1 MSDAG
6 GMPQTARSGG
16 RPGRAVRR
24 RRIAWLA
31 RIVPRTLQ
39 ARLTLAFVG
48 VVVLTLGIVS
58 VVVINRVDDYFAS
71 QTQADLAARTATV
84 FDVVKQ
90 NVARGLGP
98 TSTVV
103 DPEARVNPLLR
114 RLFQSEEAQ
123 RLLADQLAQANVR
136 ITIGLATRVP
146 SGALSIVARPEG
158 TFTATRVAP
167 PRPGQSLD
175 PITRTTDLV
184 ANEGKPS
191 EYGIRIELSD
201 PYTFRSSAVAN
212 VAGLLAVVGLLAL
225 ALAVVVAAI
234 AARRFAAP
242 IRRLTEASRAIAEGE
257 YSRRVPENPAR
268 TGAAELADLSRQFNA
283 MAARLGESVEI
294 IRRDRDRS
302 RDFLADVSHELRT
315 PIAAL
320 RTFNELLKEGAS
332 ADPEAM
338 AEFLESSAQQIDRLD
353 WLATN
358 LLELSKLESGLV
370 LLDLRPDDLRACV
383 ESAVEQAQP
392 AARRRGIQLELELP
406 GHPLRIRHDP
416 QRIGQVVSNL
426 VGNAL
431 KFTPRGGRVSVAV
444 RAADGGAGDGAAG
457 DGAAGDGARIVV
469 TDTGVGIDTAELPR
483 IFDRFYRGSRANEAR
498 GSGSGLG
505 LAIVKSIVDMHAGRV
520 SVESLVGRG
529 STFTVTLPRDPRAN
543 LPEPGRD
550 AAPTGEATVSESSP
564 GEVVV
569 PLTPV
574 ARGTAG
580 PTAGD
585 AAPAHPA
592 KMVDSSPSP
601 PPRLNHGSSG

>member
-1 MSDAG
+1 
-6 GMPQTARSGG
+6 MPQTARSGG

-242 IRRLTEASRAIAEGE
+242 IRRLTEASRAIAEGD

-574 ARGTAG
+574 TRGTAG

>member
-1 MSDAG
+1 MAD
-6 GMPQTARSGG
+6 P
-16 RPGRAVRR
+16 
-24 RRIAWLA
+24 A
-31 RIVPRTLQ
+31 RIVPRSLQ

-48 VVVLTLGIVS
+48 VVALTLGIVS
-58 VVVINRVDDYFAS
+58 LVVINRVDDYFTS
-71 QTQADLAARTATV
+71 QTQADLDARASTV
-84 FDVVKQ
+84 GDVVAVQ
-90 NVARGLGP
+90 IADRVPRGQPVVHPDG
-98 TSTVV
+98 VV
-103 DPEARVNPLLR
+103 DPRVTT
-114 RLFQSEEAQ
+114 LFENTAWQ

-136 ITIGLATRVP
+136 VAIGQATRDSSQTP
-146 SGALSIVARPEG
+146 SIVARPDAIFSAARLE
-158 TFTATRVAP
+158 P
-167 PRPGQSLD
+167 PRLGQALD
-175 PITRTTDLV
+175 PFTRAGPV
-184 ANEGKPS
+184 KVVNERLMT
-191 EYGIRIELSD
+191 EYAIRVELSD
-201 PYTFRSSAVAN
+201 PYTFRASAVSN
-212 VAGLLAVVGLLAL
+212 VAGLLAIVGLLAL
-225 ALAVVVAAI
+225 GLAVVVAAV

-242 IRRLTEASRAIAEGE
+242 IRRLTDASRAIAEGD
-257 YSRRVPENPAR
+257 YSRRVPETPSR
-268 TGAAELADLSRQFNA
+268 TGAAELAELSRQFNA

-320 RTFNELLKEGAS
+320 RTFNELLTEGAS
-332 ADPEAM
+332 ANPATM

-358 LLELSKLESGLV
+358 LLELSKLDSGLV

-392 AARRRGIQLELELP
+392 AARRRGIDLRVELP

-444 RAADGGAGDGAAG
+444 RAPDGEPE
-457 DGAAGDGARIVV
+457 DGARIVV
-469 TDTGVGIDTAELPR
+469 TDTGVGIDAAELPR

-520 SVESLVGRG
+520 SVESNVGGG
-529 STFTVTLPRDPRAN
+529 STFTVTLPKDPRSSAS
-543 LPEPGRD
+543 EPAAARAFDGVPAAETTRD
-550 AAPTGEATVSESSP
+550 AAG
-564 GEVVV
+564 V
-569 PLTPV
+569 PVTPV
-574 ARGTAG
+574 GRGTIG
-580 PTAGD
+580 LAGD

-601 PPRLNHGSSG
+601 SPHLNQRSSG

>member
-1 MSDAG
+1 
-6 GMPQTARSGG
+6 MPQTARSGG

-184 ANEGKPS
+184 ANEGRPS

-457 DGAAGDGARIVV
+457 DGARIVV

-574 ARGTAG
+574 TRGTAG

>member
-184 ANEGKPS
+184 ANEGRPS

-242 IRRLTEASRAIAEGE
+242 IRRLTEASRAIAEGD

-457 DGAAGDGARIVV
+457 DGARIVV

>member
-457 DGAAGDGARIVV
+457 DGARIVV

-574 ARGTAG
+574 TRGTAG

>member
-574 ARGTAG
+574 TRGTAG

>member
-392 AARRRGIQLELELP
+392 AARRRGILLELELP

-444 RAADGGAGDGAAG
+444 RAADGGAG

-574 ARGTAG
+574 TRGTAG

>member
-1 MSDAG
+1 
-6 GMPQTARSGG
+6 MPQTARSGG

-392 AARRRGIQLELELP
+392 AARRRGILLELELP

-431 KFTPRGGRVSVAV
+431 KFTPPGGRVSVAV

-520 SVESLVGRG
+520 SVESHVGGG
-529 STFTVTLPRDPRAN
+529 STFTVTLPKDPRSSAS
-543 LPEPGRD
+543 EPAVTRAAFEGVPGAEATPD
-550 AAPTGEATVSESSP
+550 AAG
-564 GEVVV
+564 V
-569 PLTPV
+569 PVTPV
-574 ARGTAG
+574 GRGTIG
-580 PTAGD
+580 LAGD

-601 PPRLNHGSSG
+601 SPHLNQHSSG

>member
-1 MSDAG
+1 VSDAG
-6 GMPQTARSGG
+6 ERPRTGWDRDLIGRLRRLRGM
-16 RPGRAVRR
+16 RR
-24 RRIAWLA
+24 LA

-48 VVVLTLGIVS
+48 VVALTLGIVS
-58 VVVINRVDDYFAS
+58 LVVINRVDDYFAS
-71 QTQADLAARTATV
+71 QTQADLDARA
-84 FDVVKQ
+84 
-90 NVARGLGP
+90 
-98 TSTVV
+98 STVV
-103 DPEARVNPLLR
+103 DVVAVNIADRVPAGQLVVYPDGAVDR
-114 RLFQSEEAQ
+114 RVTNLFENTAWQ
-123 RLLADQLAQANVR
+123 RLLADQLAQANV
-136 ITIGLATRVP
+136 TVAIGQVTRDSSQTP
-146 SGALSIVARPEG
+146 SIVARPDAI
-158 TFTATRVAP
+158 FTAARLEL
-167 PRPGQSLD
+167 PRSGQALD
-175 PITRTTDLV
+175 PITRIKPV
-184 ANEGKPS
+184 KVVNERLMS
-191 EYGIRIELSD
+191 EYAIRVELSD
-201 PYTFRSSAVAN
+201 PYTFRASAVAN

-225 ALAVVVAAI
+225 ALAVVVAAV
-234 AARRFAAP
+234 AARRFSAP
-242 IRRLTEASRAIAEGE
+242 IRRLTEASRAIAEGD

-268 TGAAELADLSRQFNA
+268 TGAAELAALSRQFNA

-332 ADPEAM
+332 ADPATM

-353 WLATN
+353 WLAAN
-358 LLELSKLESGLV
+358 LLELSKLDSGLV
-370 LLDLRPDDLRACV
+370 LLDLRPDDVRACV

-392 AARRRGIQLELELP
+392 AARRRSIELTVELP
-406 GHPLRIRHDP
+406 VHPLRIRHDP

-431 KFTPRGGRVSVAV
+431 KFTARGGRVSVAV
-444 RAADGGAGDGAAG
+444 RPVDGDPSGDGAQ
-457 DGAAGDGARIVV
+457 IVV

-543 LPEPGRD
+543 APEPGAGKSSD
-550 AAPTGEATVSESSP
+550 AATVTDVSADA
-564 GEVVV
+564 VVV

-574 ARGTAG
+574 TSRTDSIATNG
-580 PTAGD
+580 
-585 AAPAHPA
+585 AAAHRT

>member
-1 MSDAG
+1 VTDLDSTLPSADA
-6 GMPQTARSGG
+6 
-16 RPGRAVRR
+16 PGRAGRLRR
-24 RRIAWLA
+24 AA
-31 RIVPRTLQ
+31 QPGRIVPRTLQ

-58 VVVINRVDDYFAS
+58 VVVINRVDDYFTS
-71 QTQADLAARTATV
+71 QTQADLDARAATV
-84 FDVVKQ
+84 LDVVVQ
-90 NVARGLGP
+90 NIAAETAPGQSIVAPDG
-98 TSTVV
+98 T
-103 DPEARVNPLLR
+103 VNPAVDG
-114 RLFQSEEAQ
+114 LFRNPGSQH
-123 RLLADQLAQANVR
+123 LLADQLAQATVKV
-136 ITIGLATRVP
+136 TLGQATRDS
-146 SGALSIVARPEG
+146 SGTVSIVARPEA
-158 TFTATRVAP
+158 TFTATRQGP
-167 PRPGQSLD
+167 PRPGQAQDS
-175 PITRTTDLV
+175 ITRRTAVQRVNPDRL
-184 ANEGKPS
+184 S
-191 EYGIRIELSD
+191 EYAIQVELSD
-201 PYTFRSSAVAN
+201 PYTFRASAVAN

-225 ALAVVVAAI
+225 ALAMVVAAV

-242 IRRLTEASRAIAEGE
+242 IRRLTEASRAIAEGD
-257 YSRRVPENPAR
+257 YSRRVPENPSR
-268 TGAAELADLSRQFNA
+268 TGAAELAALSRQFNV

-358 LLELSKLESGLV
+358 LLELSKLDSGLV

-392 AARRRGIQLELELP
+392 AARRRGIELTVELSA
-406 GHPLRIRHDP
+406 HPLRIRHDP

-431 KFTPRGGRVSVAV
+431 KFTARGGRVSVAV
-444 RAADGGAGDGAAG
+444 RPAEGEVAT
-457 DGAAGDGARIVV
+457 DGARIIV
-469 TDTGVGIDTAELPR
+469 TDTGVGIDTIELPR

-529 STFTVTLPRDPRAN
+529 STFTVTLPRDPRTKA
-543 LPEPGRD
+543 PEP
-550 AAPTGEATVSESSP
+550 ATGDVPIDEATLTGASP
-564 GEVVV
+564 DEVVV

-574 ARGTAG
+574 TGGAADGSRFAAEAAAARQ
-580 PTAGD
+580 
-585 AAPAHPA
+585 A

>member
-184 ANEGKPS
+184 ANEGRPS

-457 DGAAGDGARIVV
+457 DGARIVV

-574 ARGTAG
+574 TRGTAG

>member
-1 MSDAG
+1 VSDAG
-6 GMPQTARSGG
+6 GTPQTARSGG

-24 RRIAWLA
+24 RHLARLA

-48 VVVLTLGIVS
+48 VVALTLGIVS

-98 TSTVV
+98 NSTVV
-103 DPEARVNPLLR
+103 DSEARVNPLLR

-136 ITIGLATRVP
+136 ITVGLATRDP
-146 SGALSIVARPEG
+146 SGVLSIVARPES

-175 PITRTTDLV
+175 PITSTKDLV
-184 ANEGKPS
+184 ANEGRPT

-242 IRRLTEASRAIAEGE
+242 IRRLTEASRAIAEGD

-358 LLELSKLESGLV
+358 LLELSKLDSGLV

-406 GHPLRIRHDP
+406 GNPLRIRHDP

-444 RAADGGAGDGAAG
+444 RAADGGPGDE
-457 DGAAGDGARIVV
+457 AAGDGARIVV
-469 TDTGVGIDTAELPR
+469 ADTGVGIDTAELPR

-529 STFTVTLPRDPRAN
+529 SIFTVTLPRDPRAN
-543 LPEPGRD
+543 LPESGHD
-550 AAPTGEATVSESSP
+550 ASQSGEATVSESSP
-564 GEVVV
+564 GEVVE

-574 ARGTAG
+574 MRGTAR
-580 PTAGD
+580 PIAGD

>member
-1 MSDAG
+1 MSDPG
-6 GMPQTARSGG
+6 ERSRTG
-16 RPGRAVRR
+16 RDRGPTGRLRRVRAIR
-24 RRIAWLA
+24 SLA
-31 RIVPRTLQ
+31 RIIPRSLQ

-58 VVVINRVDDYFAS
+58 LVVINRVDDYFAS
-71 QTQADLAARTATV
+71 QTQADLDARASTV
-84 FDVVKQ
+84 GDVVAV
-90 NVARGLGP
+90 NIAERVPRGQLVVYPDG
-98 TSTVV
+98 VV
-103 DPEARVNPLLR
+103 DPRVTN
-114 RLFQSEEAQ
+114 LFENIAWQ

-136 ITIGLATRVP
+136 VAIGQATRDSSQTP
-146 SGALSIVARPEG
+146 SIVVRPDAVFSAARLE
-158 TFTATRVAP
+158 P
-167 PRPGQSLD
+167 PRPGQALD
-175 PITRTTDLV
+175 PFTRPGPV
-184 ANEGKPS
+184 KVVNERLMT
-191 EYGIRIELSD
+191 EYAIRVELSD
-201 PYTFRSSAVAN
+201 PYTFRASAVAN
-212 VAGLLAVVGLLAL
+212 VAGLLAIVGLLAL
-225 ALAVVVAAI
+225 GLAVVVAAV
-234 AARRFAAP
+234 AARRFATP
-242 IRRLTEASRAIAEGE
+242 IRRLTDASRAIAEGD
-257 YSRRVPENPAR
+257 YSRRVPETPSR
-268 TGAAELADLSRQFNA
+268 TGAAELAELSRQFNA

-294 IRRDRDRS
+294 IRHDRDRS

-358 LLELSKLESGLV
+358 LLELSKLDSGLV

-392 AARRRGIQLELELP
+392 AARRRGIELTAELP

-431 KFTPRGGRVSVAV
+431 KFTGRGGRVWVAV
-444 RAADGGAGDGAAG
+444 RPVAGDAGA
-457 DGAAGDGARIVV
+457 DGARIIV

-483 IFDRFYRGSRANEAR
+483 VFDRFYRGSRANEAR

-520 SVESLVGRG
+520 SVESLIGRG
-529 STFTVTLPRDPRAN
+529 STFTVTLPRDPRASV
-543 LPEPGRD
+543 PRPGTGDAPRD
-550 AAPTGEATVSESSP
+550 EATIAESSP
-564 GEVVV
+564 DVVVV

-574 ARGTAG
+574 TG
-580 PTAGD
+580 PTNRSPVATD
-585 AAPAHPA
+585 SAAAHPA